1 MGMTYGYVRVSTPK
15 QHPERQHRNIKAAYP
30 EAVMV
35 EDIYTGTDLSRPNWN
50 RLLARLNPG
59 DTIVFDSVSRLSR
72 DATEGYSIYADLFN
86 RGINLIF
93 LKEPH
98 INTDTYRS
106 ALKNS
111 IELTGTPVDLILD
124 GINAYL
130 LALANQQIRLA
141 FEASEKEVADLR
153 QRTREGIQ
161 TARIAGKQI
170 GRKKGVSVETK
181 KEREAKEI
189 IKKHSTEFGGSLSDK
204 EVIALA
210 KISRNTYYKYK
221 RELKG
226 QLAGQIL
233 LF

>member
-1 MGMTYGYVRVSTPK
+1 MS
-15 QHPERQHRNIKAAYP
+15 
-30 EAVMV
+30 
-35 EDIYTGTDLSRPNWN
+35 L
-50 RLLARLNPG
+50 
-59 DTIVFDSVSRLSR
+59 
-72 DATEGYSIYADLFN
+72 
-86 RGINLIF
+86 INLIF

-106 ALKNS
+106 ALQNS
-111 IELTGTPVDLILD
+111 IGLTGTPVDLILD

-130 LALANQQIRLA
+130 LALANEQIRLA
-141 FEASEKEVADLR
+141 FEASEKEVSDLR

-170 GRKKGVSVETK
+170 GRKKGVSVETR
-181 KEREAKEI
+181 KEREAKAI
-189 IKKHSTEFGGSLSDK
+189 IKKHSIEFGGSLSDK
-204 EVIALA
+204 EVITLA

-226 QLAGQIL
+226 QLAGQLL